1 MHFIELIFSIVV
13 EKKRRVLFFF
23 PLSNKVFIAQNK
35 SSRKSY
41 GRRVSQTARWRRVRK
56 ATFDTVCHDS
66 IISYLVSLY
75 QMLSSAKPNWFAA
88 EMKGWQTA
96 IHHRFCRHV
105 GICMRHQNVCVC
117 VCVEPE
123 GQWNE
128 RLTNSFRAVRSLRWL
143 AGPARVRARTWRAC
157 TNVCV
162 YRCVCAWTDVGVRRT
177 QRRCKSARH
186 LDLTVVSACG
196 GGFLNAG
203 EKKKKKTYCAFL
215 WFFQRHL

>member
-1 MHFIELIFSIVV
+1 MY
-13 EKKRRVLFFF
+13 FFF
-23 PLSNKVFIAQNK
+23 LPSNKVFIARNR
-35 SSRKSY
+35 SNRKSY

-105 GICMRHQNVCVC
+105 CICMRHQNVCASVC

-123 GQWNE
+123 GQRNE
-128 RLTNSFRAVRSLRWL
+128 RLTNSFRAVQSLRRV
-143 AGPARVRARTWRAC
+143 AGPARARARTWRAC
-157 TNVCV
+157 TDVYV
-162 YRCVCAWTDVGVRRT
+162 YRRVRARTDVGVRRV
-177 QRRCKSARH
+177 QRRDS
-186 LDLTVVSACG
+186 
-196 GGFLNAG
+196 
-203 EKKKKKTYCAFL
+203 KTM
-215 WFFQRHL
+215 